1 MTLQTIGGSDYFGP
15 VHWSETH
22 DRGMT
27 WPVPEAIPAFG
38 RQAVRGS
45 SGLSAGVCEVVPQFH
60 PRTGTVL
67 ALGHVVFYR
76 QEKFSVSEQLA
87 RYPVYAVRSADG
99 RWSERRILEWD
110 DLRGAFIY
118 TKNCGQ
124 RVVLPLVGDGM
135 GDPDGVALMGN
146 FNITHVGPLESW
158 GRSASGCL
166 GTGARGFADGSNPLA
181 EV

>member
-15 VHWSETH
+15 VRWSETH

-38 RQAVRGS
+38 RQGVRGS

-99 RWSERRILEWD
+99 RWS
-110 DLRGAFIY
+110 
-118 TKNCGQ
+118 
-124 RVVLPLVGDGM
+124 
-135 GDPDGVALMGN
+135 
-146 FNITHVGPLESW
+146 
-158 GRSASGCL
+158 
-166 GTGARGFADGSNPLA
+166 
-181 EV
+181 